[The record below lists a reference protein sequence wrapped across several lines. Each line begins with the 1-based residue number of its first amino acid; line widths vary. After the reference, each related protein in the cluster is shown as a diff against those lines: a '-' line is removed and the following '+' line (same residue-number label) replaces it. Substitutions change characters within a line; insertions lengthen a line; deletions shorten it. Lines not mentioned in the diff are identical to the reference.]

1 MTVHDRI
8 TEVKRTTE
16 VKHPHRFDA
25 LRRRLYEGGHPNRV
39 ARLLNRIS
47 AAQFGSGVLGARNWV
62 TLEVPGRLTG
72 RVISFPLVIAD
83 YEGGYYLV
91 AFLGE
96 NANWVRNV
104 RAAGGRAVL
113 RHGGRLAVRLEEV
126 PPGDRAPILRRYVD
140 KAPGARP
147 HIPVDRHAPV
157 EEFER
162 IAARFPVFRI
172 TIDRPG
178 R

>member
-8 TEVKRTTE
+8 TEVK
-16 VKHPHRFDA
+16 HPHRFDR
-25 LRRRLYEGGHPNRV
+25 LRRRLYEGGHPTRLARV
-39 ARLLNRIS
+39 FNRIS
-47 AAQFGSGVLGARNWV
+47 AVQFGSGVLGARNWV
-62 TLEVPGRLTG
+62 TLEVPGRLSG
-72 RVISFPLVIAD
+72 RIISFPLVVAD

-96 NANWVRNV
+96 KANWVRNV

-113 RHGGRLAVRLEEV
+113 RHGGRQAVRLEEID
-126 PPGDRAPILRRYVD
+126 PGLRAPILRRYVNL
-140 KAPGARP
+140 APGARP

-162 IAARFPVFRI
+162 IAALFPVFRI
-172 TIDRPG
+172 TADRPG